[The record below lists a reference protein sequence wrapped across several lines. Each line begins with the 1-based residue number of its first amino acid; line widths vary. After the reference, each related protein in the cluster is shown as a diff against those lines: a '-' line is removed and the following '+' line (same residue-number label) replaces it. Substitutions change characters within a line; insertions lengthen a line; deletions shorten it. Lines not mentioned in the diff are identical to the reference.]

1 MEQQKTKVEQS
12 EIKGVKIVRIIS
24 ESKRVKGEMPRRGYR
39 RVMAVVSIH
48 GKLYTRHCDTKD
60 GVFALMR
67 GYRNKMAA

>member
-1 MEQQKTKVEQS
+1 MEN

-24 ESKRVKGEMPRRGYR
+24 ESKKVNGDRPKGGYR

-60 GVFALMR
+60 GVFALMK
-67 GYRNKMAA
+67 GYRNKATA